1 MVCVRVSLEV
11 HKELL
16 QKGETVALQLLFFF
30 SFCQLAQ

>member
-16 QKGETVALQLLFFF
+16 QKGETVALQLLFF